1 MNTVTNHDLSINQG
15 GRPRLELTDDQL
27 AEVETLAAVLNVA
40 QLADYFGIG
49 RTTFFSI
56 LNRDADVSERYKRG
70 RARAVGSI
78 AQSLVTKAR
87 AGDTTAMIFFLKTQ
101 GGWRETVEVEAR
113 TAPVD
118 SDAAFLRLSS
128 LLEGVSVQIASPASS
143 GSVVGITKHD
153 PGAGSDL

>member
-1 MNTVTNHDLSINQG
+1 MNPDIVPAINLG
-15 GRPRLELTDDQL
+15 GRPRMELTDEQM

-40 QLADYFGIG
+40 QMADYFGIG

-56 LNRDADVSERYKRG
+56 LNRDAEVSERYKRG

-101 GGWRETVEVEAR
+101 GGWRETVEVETREADAESGQAFRKLAGMLDQVSAR
-113 TAPVD
+113 M
-118 SDAAFLRLSS
+118 AAAKTIVPL
-128 LLEGVSVQIASPASS
+128 ID
-143 GSVVGITKHD
+143 HD
-153 PGAGSDL
+153 DT

>member
-1 MNTVTNHDLSINQG
+1 MSPDIVPAINLG
-15 GRPRLELTDDQL
+15 GRPRMELTDEQL

-40 QLADYFGIG
+40 QMADYFGIG

-56 LNRDADVSERYKRG
+56 LNRDPEVSERYKRG

-101 GGWRETVEVEAR
+101 GGWRETVEVETREADAESGQAVLKLASILDQMSAR
-113 TAPVD
+113 MAAAKSIVPAIEHDD
-118 SDAAFLRLSS
+118 S
-128 LLEGVSVQIASPASS
+128 
-143 GSVVGITKHD
+143 
-153 PGAGSDL
+153 

>member
-1 MNTVTNHDLSINQG
+1 MNPG
-15 GRPRLELTDDQL
+15 GRPRAELTAEQL

-40 QLADYFGIG
+40 QMADYFGIG

-70 RARAVGSI
+70 RARAVGAI

-101 GGWRETVEVEAR
+101 GGWRETIEVETRDAEAD
-113 TAPVD
+113 TAFQEVVD
-118 SDAAFLRLSS
+118 MLD
-128 LLEGVSVQIASPASS
+128 
-143 GSVVGITKHD
+143 GITGRIAK
-153 PGAGSDL
+153 GAAQRPVVIEGAAGNHWVEKEAQR